1 MQRPGSRRLGRVL
14 VVATLGLA
22 LATAVAAAPRQGEAE
37 GQIAACRHKVSGLL
51 RVPAAGVSCRR
62 NEQAISWSAGGERGP
77 QGPAGPKG
85 DKGDPGLQGP
95 IGPSGE
101 KGATGA
107 TGAAGAAGPVGPAG
121 QAGAQGVAGARWP
134 GRPRRTCRCSGRE
147 PHLDRAAERG
157 CLHAGGRRVR
167 QRRRDGR
174 VRRCDLARL
183 QRRHHA
189 SASRRLRRRVG
200 RS

>member
-22 LATAVAAAPRQGEAE
+22 LVTAVAAAPRQGEAE

-95 IGPSGE
+95 IGPIGPSGE

-107 TGAAGAAGPVGPAG
+107 TGAAGARPVP
-121 QAGAQGVAGARWP
+121 P
-134 GRPRRTCRCSGRE
+134 
-147 PHLDRAAERG
+147 
-157 CLHAGGRRVR
+157 VR
-167 QRRRDGR
+167 QALRALQAP
-174 VRRCDLARL
+174 LAR
-183 QRRHHA
+183 QVPQDPRVQQARA
-189 SASRRLRRRVG
+189 SP
-200 RS
+200 RSGS